1 MLDQLMN
8 NIKGASSFQAY
19 FSCLVV
25 LFSHDFDCVFYCK
38 QHVLSIS
45 ARLAPKSFSCT
56 FVSHSF
62 NNELIAEFLVGL
74 INFNSIIL
82 IYNMPIFV
90 FHQPRLTEKIG
101 VDCSTHSRLC
111 CEHNICASLLTEDV
125 IEIFRRLQILVDG
138 KEKSVI
144 VAYHVSD
151 GIDRCC
157 WLPQKQLTRFSG
169 LYKGVLAQVS
179 SMQPGSFVAVIISC
193 LPE

>member
-1 MLDQLMN
+1 M
-8 NIKGASSFQAY
+8 Y
-19 FSCLVV
+19 FN
-25 LFSHDFDCVFYCK
+25 
-38 QHVLSIS
+38 
-45 ARLAPKSFSCT
+45 R
-56 FVSHSF
+56 
-62 NNELIAEFLVGL
+62 
-74 INFNSIIL
+74 IIL
-82 IYNMPIFV
+82 IYNMLTFV
-90 FHQPRLTEKIG
+90 FHPPRITVKKFEMG
-101 VDCSTHSRLC
+101 CSTQSRLC
-111 CEHNICASLLTEDV
+111 YDHNICGSLLTEDV
-125 IEIFRRLQILVDG
+125 IVHFRRLQILIDG